1 MAGAVAAGRRS
12 CTCCAATWGNMSAA
26 WDVVLNNLQLKAE
39 ALNSL
44 QLPITVKAGFLG
56 SVRLKVPWNRLG
68 QDPVIVLLDRIFI
81 LAEPVTDDFA
91 YQGQTQEQRLEA
103 KRRRLEES
111 EIALLKAK
119 DKHGNPAD
127 QAPETSSWLG
137 SLIATVVGNL
147 KISITNVH
155 IRYEDTLS
163 NVSRPFC
170 MGFMLAKLA
179 AVTVDDDG
187 HETFATSSALER
199 LRKAVQLERLAVYH
213 DTDCKPW
220 QVAKSWDAMSP
231 SEWSEMFEP
240 GIKDDA
246 PDSDEVDDARDSNVQ
261 RPQPRQYLLH
271 PVHASMRYLR
281 LGKNEKRE
289 PNVPLQTAS
298 LDLDDVTLAISESQY
313 CDGIKL
319 AARFSVYCTR
329 LEFAQ
334 LRPAARVSA
343 SPAAWW
349 QFASNAVLQQQ
360 QRLRHRMS
368 WPAILSMCSKRRSY
382 VELYIACLKQ
392 GPKADTSAI
401 QELEADLDPEVILL
415 WRMLAH
421 AHVERAK
428 SRESAAERERL
439 RKSAW
444 WSFGWGTGQQQQQ
457 QQHMEDEAPGNLSQ
471 EERSKINELMSYT
484 PDEVA
489 AGGPTKEEAPNMQQ
503 VAVDIRMQ
511 RNTAQILDCNGA
523 DILNGSFV
531 SLNLALIL
539 YPKTVHATVILQS
552 YDLSSP
558 EGTLIQSVHR
568 AGREAALA
576 ATFVQHPLGQQLDW
590 MLTATMSPCHVNIWR
605 SSADRFFK
613 FLKSGQEAS
622 PSLVLETAAAVQS
635 QLEAVRK
642 QAQEQLQLVLQERS
656 RFSLDLDLDAPK
668 VTIPV
673 LDSGGD
679 GCSTQLLVDLG
690 HFRLQTEPEGSGQDE
705 DGNSRLYMR
714 FRLEGSDISAFLAD
728 GAYDWADPLELGG
741 MQNVASGASTEDGDS
756 ITGRKTPLILPVLD
770 RCSMSVAL
778 HQILLEHASLPAT
791 RVGMRV
797 PQLGFH
803 FSPARYRRLMAVV
816 SPLSSAADPKSSTS
830 SSVTEHPQQDAT
842 WKQKAHL
849 SSDLSVLTWTGLGNK
864 VAEWQPRW
872 CVLASIYFY
881 VLEHEHSSTYLQYV
895 SLVGKQIVEVPPE
908 FIGGSQHVLA
918 ITARGS
924 DVSKIHESR
933 QAIILQAKDKDVK
946 DTWLD
951 QLTTAVYRT
960 SVLFARAAVAGFE
973 DDREAESPG
982 GADAQVEESGEQ
994 ADQADAGSQ
1003 QQLFVIGV
1011 LDELKLSLSTQKQTA
1026 KDHRDAKDL
1035 EEVALLE
1042 LRASTAKVEFEQ
1054 RLYDLSLV
1062 VALRALQIEDLLS
1075 GSIAPSCRHM
1085 VQSASVSEQSA
1096 AASPDD
1102 LDGGARHPVPV
1113 GDEAEEIDD
1122 EDAFADAVEE
1132 LPGSP
1137 DSVSATPK
1145 RRVQPRQGVEAKEQQ
1160 VMVALDAPSFE
1171 GTGRLLHLANAPSKS
1186 SNFVIMQLSML
1197 GSKSPDYDNTDMQ
1210 MFIRMTTLELNCNR
1224 PTLVALM
1231 EFGAHLTL
1239 DNIAQDADEPGR
1251 ADAATVEEPEAGQV
1265 VAPDTKNVVS
1275 GLLGRGKT
1283 RTTFRLLM
1291 DMESAHVALNLEDGS
1306 QLATLAEENLHLD
1319 VRLHPM
1325 SMAVNVGLGNLRIC
1339 DSRLGSDHQWGYM
1352 CNIRDPNSSSL
1363 VSIEFLS
1370 FSKEDDDYK
1379 GFEYSLSGRLSAV
1392 RIIFLYRFI
1401 QELATYFSALATP
1414 TAGQV
1419 VSVLDPVGGF
1429 ERLIQQSDMAGQPGL
1444 SLDFKLDSPL
1454 IVMPRDSNAHD
1465 YIQLN
1470 VGTMKVSNTVSWRGG
1485 NSEDPTAVH
1494 LDTIYIYNQDLNLL
1508 VGVNGKESKP
1518 MMQNVAA
1525 LTVTVRRPLRDLF
1538 KRVPSLD
1545 VDIQVKRLGLVMSER
1560 EYGIVTS
1567 CAGANMSEAPNLPDD
1582 FRADWQLPPSE
1593 NKSRPA
1599 QASTPQKAASQVAL
1613 PDTASG
1619 PATSMRVVVN
1629 VMQADLE
1636 LYLDIEREALL
1647 ARMQVKGLWVEYR
1660 TTSAGEMGVLL
1671 TIPTLSVEDMRAGT
1685 KPEMRLMMGSI
1696 TETDRWP
1703 GAAAL
1708 KQSREE
1714 GNAELCCPLTMVVM
1728 DVRFK
1733 PTSQAVVIRIQRPR
1747 VLVVLDFLLAVGE
1760 FFVPSLGLVGGGR
1773 GGSSA
1778 ADPLTGPNGHIQ
1790 LTGAR
1795 HNQQKGIEWLS
1806 PDRQLVADA
1815 PDVDSY
1821 EYDGQGDTLQLLE
1834 HSDGP
1839 VLSSAPSS
1847 PLIVVGHG
1855 KTLRFRNIRILGGAH
1870 LWASVK
1876 LGSNSRYMAL
1886 REDNV
1891 ELLESASTHPDGA
1904 EIYSSLAV
1912 NNQGTEASASNIT
1925 STEPSSAKSSDQES
1939 ANFVFDLQA
1948 VAPELTFYDGTKWP
1962 VSSGIHPD
1970 RLLRSRLDLNVTL
1983 AMKGTERW
1991 MVAHGKGFVIEASS
2005 GSSILEPLNVML
2017 EYSLMQ
2023 GTTTM
2028 SLNVSDV
2035 AVRLSFSALRLL
2047 LRLQA
2052 DLLATFHVGGDLL
2065 ATHCRQFDR
2074 IYLSTSADG
2083 GGSLKQPIAIWRP
2096 RPPPGYAIVSHC
2108 ATSGTGPPSQAVVAV
2123 STSFGRVKKPVKY
2136 DRIWATAESG
2146 DQMCTFW
2153 LPVPPRGYAALG
2165 CIGQKGQQP
2174 PPINAVCCV
2183 REDLLSTA
2191 TFSDCMAFLPPSS
2204 TVGDKGASIWRVEN
2218 SAGSFLVQANL
2229 DPPARVRARDIVA
2242 SFSGQLSPVAGATEE
2257 ESAPL
2262 PTSPR
2267 PDPGST
2273 SGRSLDRRS
2282 ATFTS
2287 SSRQGG
2293 RQYSSTPNFE
2303 RIWWDEGT
2311 TAGLA
2316 GRHVSIWR
2324 PQAPAGY
2331 SILGDCAVDGYEP
2344 PSLGLVVRD
2353 DDSGA
2358 VAKPLRFQ
2366 LRAEL
2371 RGLRG
2376 LEDCCLWFPV
2386 APPGYV
2392 ALGCVGA
2399 RGLQPP
2405 AVDCCRCLRM
2415 DLASQGTFAMRALW
2429 SLPLTSSSNKGGV
2442 ASACTI
2448 WTVENPAK
2456 TFICRADNKKP
2467 PWRMAYSLAEVG
2479 KKKLPDNV
2487 NAEFKIG
2494 RISCTVLDDLS
2505 GLTTPVVDLTVT
2517 ALNVAAHGRPEALN
2531 AVAVTS
2537 LAASTFNTQL
2547 DTWEPLLEPFEGIF
2561 KYESNH
2567 GGSEAAL
2574 KAGTQV
2580 RIAASSIVNLN
2591 ISAANTESLT
2601 NAALGW
2607 HKASELEQTARINIQ
2622 LGAGKVEQPGDEQA
2636 PALDQKEGT
2645 SIILDNALGCAMYA
2659 QTAADGF
2666 SAVVTLAAGEATV
2679 LQIPPQRYPGLVTD
2693 DLLTSTS
2700 SAYLP
2705 RHFVAAHIFGAQD
2718 LPVLDDLSMPEYLCA
2733 LRLVTTTGTEADASQ
2748 QKIMPQ
2754 SARSRSVQPSDANET
2769 LKKGLCS
2776 IAWNEIFVFEIPPE
2790 GTARLEL
2797 VIINQAGN
2805 AGTGTPVG
2813 SLAVPISSGR
2823 DPSKGGVQEEEYELR
2838 PLPKQGETAASNV
2851 KLGTMRLGIC
2861 HFTIAGQAQD
2871 VQRAIAEA
2879 QQAGFPAHTGA
2890 TSVQIADS
2898 PEGPWTGIRWLQSTG
2913 TRIVPRRVGQRG
2925 LAVEV
2930 LSLSSERLGAGTHA
2944 RLRSLATLVN
2954 NCAVPLEARCW
2965 PRALLDEA
2973 GPASE
2978 AAQRGSTTLMA
2989 EEVFENQRYQPV
3001 AGWGSSWP
3009 GHLLPMD
3016 PPRWT
3021 SADGSKSSR
3030 EFVEPALAA
3039 GWSWA
3044 SDWCVDK
3051 PGNVDPDG
3059 WAYGADF
3066 SQIGTQW
3073 PPRSST
3079 AGQKSAF
3086 DFVRRR
3092 RWTRLRAPKGG
3103 EQGNDGPLAGGSR
3116 HLYVG
3121 VVEPGKSQPLP
3132 WDSLAPGS
3140 DLCLQLRPHAG
3151 PGQPAVHKWGR
3162 SVPQHP
3168 ASEAATFML
3177 GDLGCTE
3184 ELVLCE
3190 ATGGRGRD
3198 SFWLSVEAVSSL
3210 LHGESGGMMAAE
3222 DWRIV
3227 AAPPLRV
3234 ENWLPCR
3241 AEYTLW
3247 EKPSR
3252 SPPASRQRAIAESGA
3267 TIQCHSIDVRRPI
3280 LLTWLPQG
3288 GWKPEKEAVLISD
3301 PTAGDDLPT
3310 GFIMTNSASK
3320 RQLRVSV
3327 EHDIGKSE
3335 VSAKV
3340 VRLFVSYWLKN
3351 DANLPLAYRLVEI
3364 EASAA
3369 KPEEEGGLGK
3379 WLPRSSSASKRGGQR
3394 SMPAPLQ
3401 AHKVL
3406 RALESIED
3414 TPHGQPAMLSLPQL
3428 DRVGLSVALTS
3439 SGVFSSAI
3447 CFKSFEDQMQRVDMK
3462 AVDQHGAFF
3471 KLTGWLDMSSLGFER
3486 TKVVRIQPHTLLT
3499 NRLGRR
3505 MHLRQ
3510 ANVGA
3515 HAEVLQPGDLAKPFL
3530 WPSIWEPELL
3540 QIQVDDYE
3548 WSKPFSTDVEG
3559 IMHIYMK
3566 SSKPNC
3572 DQQLTVRAE
3581 VRNGVDS
3588 SRFLTVFRR
3597 PSSSG
3602 PYRIENRTAVLP
3614 LKVRQAGPR
3623 DSTWLLLQPG
3633 SSASFAWEALQSS
3646 RLLEV
3651 MVEGASAGSAS
3662 TFDITE
3668 PGDQKPAVTSSG
3680 AVAAIHVLVAQELL
3694 GLTVACI
3701 CDWHPGDSMEG
3712 ALALTSSLQEEVSA
3726 STRMQQQAEA
3736 AANESSENQY
3746 HIQLHL
3752 EDFGLSV
3759 VNHTPLELLYVS
3771 MQTAIFS
3778 YSTGLGSG
3786 ISRLKLRIGH
3796 IQVDNQ
3802 LASTSMPVL
3811 LAPISPAN
3819 QRPEFVVKFVVAIQ
3833 DTGAADEQS
3842 FPYISL
3848 QLVFVALL
3856 FEAAWCPTDTADAM
3870 QLPSEAWL
3878 ISIHEP
3884 IIWRLHDL
3892 MRRLDFSRL
3901 TSHEEETTAVAVDPH
3916 VRIGLLNLSE
3926 GRLKVTLSMAPSQ
3939 RPRDVLG
3946 VYSTLITSLGNTDE
3960 MPIRITP
3967 RTVENTYMRKSQMV
3981 TCALESVR
3989 NDLLSQPFQ
3998 LLSGVDI
4005 LGNASS
4011 ALGHMSKGV
4020 AALSMDK
4027 QFIRSRQHQESKAT
4041 VEGLGDGLRE
4051 GGEALA
4057 KGLFRG
4063 VTGILTKPLEGAKS
4077 RGVEGFVTG
4086 VGKGIIGAAAQP
4098 ASGVLDLLSKTTD
4111 GMNASRLRLAAAI
4124 TYEQELSRRRLPRAI
4139 SGDNVLR
4146 PYDDYRARGQII
4158 LQLAERGVF
4167 GDIDLFRERGK
4178 FAVTDAYE
4186 DHFNLPKGHS
4196 LMLTNRRHPSGMV
4209 VAKKADLLK
4218 EPCTIVWDITWDDL
4232 MTVELVHGKDDP
4244 PESPP
4249 TRLLLHLR
4257 DWSQDTRIFDT
4268 KEIARLVKCHP
4279 GTNQAMAVKEAIR
4292 QAMQVYGKD
4301 RSSTAAKMR
4310 AVQKPY
4316 TGAGAGA
4323 ASGAALGL
4331 LAGPAAPLAVPV
4343 MATFGA
4349 LVGGAGQVM
4358 LEADSA
4364 DTSPAHEQPLSRKL
4378 AIRDAAVPLPMREDG
4393 NTAQAGRLIKDFSLL
4408 WWDKGAAWSKKF
4420 PVSIWR
4426 AVVPRGYVSVGD
4438 IARSGYDPPEK
4449 GVTYRDDRDGRFCAP
4464 EGYKLVW
4471 RDTESGARERV
4482 TIWSPIPPEG
4492 YVSLGAVAVAD
4503 YAEPSRDA
4511 VACVRQDCV
4520 EAASLALTPLWKDHQ
4535 GAALWQCSLWQV
4547 LNDAHTFLARRDHR
4561 RPPTASAF
4569 TVAI

>member
-1 MAGAVAAGRRS
+1 MLKGHLELP
-12 CTCCAATWGNMSAA
+12 CTPPLRLGPLYGKVT
-26 WDVVLNNLQLKAE
+26 LNNLQLKAE
-39 ALNSL
+39 GLDLL
-44 QLPITVKAGFLG
+44 QLPINVKAGFLG
-56 SVRLKVPWNRLG
+56 SVQLKVPWSRLG
-68 QDPVIVLLDRIFI
+68 KDPVTVLLDRIFI
-81 LAEPVTDDFA
+81 LAEPVKDDFT
-91 YQGQTQEQRLEA
+91 Y
-103 KRRRLEES
+103 
-111 EIALLKAK
+111 
-119 DKHGNPAD
+119 

-163 NVSRPFC
+163 NVSSPFC

-179 AVTVDDDG
+179 AVTVDDNG
-187 HETFATSSALER
+187 HETFATSSALEC

-213 DTDCKPW
+213 DTGIKDDVPDSGK
-220 QVAKSWDAMSP
+220 VDDARGNNVQRTQPMQYLLHLVHVSMRYLRLGKNKKREP
-231 SEWSEMFEP
+231 NVPLQTASLNLDDVMPALSEIIEP
-240 GIKDDA
+240 GIKDDV
-246 PDSDEVDDARDSNVQ
+246 PDSGKVDDARGNNVQ
-261 RPQPRQYLLH
+261 RTQPKQYLLQL
-271 PVHASMRYLR
+271 VHASMRYLR
-281 LGKNEKRE
+281 LGKNKKREPHVPLQTASLNLDDVMPALSEIIEPGIKDDVPDSGKVDDARGNNVQRTQPKQYLLHLVHASMRYLRLGTNKKRE

-298 LDLDDVTLAISESQY
+298 LNLDDVMLALSEGY
-313 CDGIKL
+313 
-319 AARFSVYCTR
+319 
-329 LEFAQ
+329 
-334 LRPAARVSA
+334 
-343 SPAAWW
+343 
-349 QFASNAVLQQQ
+349 
-360 QRLRHRMS
+360 
-368 WPAILSMCSKRRSY
+368 WPAVAWGI
-382 VELYIACLKQ
+382 V
-392 GPKADTSAI
+392 D
-401 QELEADLDPEVILL
+401 
-415 WRMLAH
+415 
-421 AHVERAK
+421 RA
-428 SRESAAERERL
+428 
-439 RKSAW
+439 
-444 WSFGWGTGQQQQQ
+444 TGQQQQQ
-457 QQHMEDEAPGNLSQ
+457 QQHVEDEEPGILIQ
-471 EERSKINELMSYT
+471 VEWSKIIKLMTYT
-484 PDEVA
+484 PNVIVV
-489 AGGPTKEEAPNMQQ
+489 GGHTKQEASHMPQ
-503 VAVDIRMQ
+503 VAVDNTMQ
-511 RNTAQILDCNGA
+511 RNSAQILDCSGME
-523 DILNGSFV
+523 ILSGSFV
-531 SLNLALIL
+531 SLILALNF
-539 YPKTVHATVILQS
+539 YPKTVHSTVSLQS
-552 YDLSSP
+552 YELLSP
-558 EGTLIQSVHR
+558 EGTLIQSLHR
-568 AGREAALA
+568 EGREAALTA
-576 ATFVQHPLGQQLDW
+576 KLVQHP
-590 MLTATMSPCHVNIWR
+590 P
-605 SSADRFFK
+605 DRFFK
-613 FLKSGQEAS
+613 YLKSGEEAS

-656 RFSLDLDLDAPK
+656 RFSLDLDLDALK

-679 GCSTQLLVDLG
+679 VCSTQLLVDLG

-728 GAYDWADPLELGG
+728 GAYDWANPLEMGG
-741 MQNVASGASTEDGDS
+741 MQNAASGASTEDGDS

-778 HQILLEHASLPAT
+778 HQILVEHASLPVT

-816 SPLSSAADPKSSTS
+816 SALSSAADPESSTS
-830 SSVTEHPQQDAT
+830 SSITEHPQQDVA
-842 WKQKAHL
+842 WKQKADL

-908 FIGGSQHVLA
+908 CIGGSQHVLA

-951 QLTTAVYRT
+951 QLITAVYLT

-973 DDREAESPG
+973 DDQEAESPG

-994 ADQADAGSQ
+994 AEQADAGSQ

-1011 LDELKLSLSTQKQTA
+1011 LDELKLSLSTQTQTA

-1054 RLYDLSLV
+1054 RLYDLSLA

-1085 VQSASVSEQSA
+1085 VQSASVLEQSA

-1122 EDAFADAVEE
+1122 EDSFADAVEE

-1137 DSVSATPK
+1137 DSTSATPK
-1145 RRVQPRQGVEAKEQQ
+1145 RRVQPRQGVEPKEQQ

-1171 GTGRLLHLANAPSKS
+1171 GAGGLLHLSNAPSKS

-1239 DNIAQDADEPGR
+1239 DNVAQDVDEPGR
-1251 ADAATVEEPEAGQV
+1251 AEAATVEEPEAGQV
-1265 VAPDTKNVVS
+1265 AAPDTKNVMA

-1283 RTTFRLLM
+1283 CTTFRLLM

-1306 QLATLAEENLHLD
+1306 QLATLAEENLHPD
-1319 VRLHPM
+1319 FRLHPM
-1325 SMAVNVGLGNLRIC
+1325 SMAVNVDFGNLRIC

-1363 VSIEFLS
+1363 VSIKFLS
-1370 FSKEDDDYK
+1370 FSKDDDDYK
-1379 GFEYSLSGRLSAV
+1379 GFEYSLSGSLSAV

-1454 IVMPRDSNAHD
+1454 IVMPQDSNAHD

-1470 VGTMKVSNTVSWRGG
+1470 VGTMTVSNST
-1485 NSEDPTAVH
+1485 
-1494 LDTIYIYNQDLNLL
+1494 QDLNLL

-1518 MMQNVAA
+1518 MMQHAAA

-1538 KRVPSLD
+1538 KLVPSLD
-1545 VDIQVKRLGLVMSER
+1545 VDIQVKRLDLAMSER

-1567 CAGANMSEAPNLPDD
+1567 CAGANMSETPNLPED

-1599 QASTPQKAASQVAL
+1599 QASIAQAAASQVAV
-1613 PDTASG
+1613 PATASG

-1636 LYLDIEREALL
+1636 LYLDIDREASL

-1660 TTSAGEMGVLL
+1660 TTTAGEMGFLL
-1671 TIPTLSVEDMRAGT
+1671 TIPTLSVEDMRAGN
-1685 KPEMRLMMGSI
+1685 KPEMRLMMGSM

-1708 KQSREE
+1708 KQSRDE
-1714 GNAELCCPLTMVVM
+1714 GNAQSCCPLTMVVM

-1733 PTSQAVVIRIQRPR
+1733 PTSQAGVIRIQRPR

-1795 HNQQKGIEWLS
+1795 HNQQKKLRRSRQTGNLLQMHPMWTAMNTMAKGI
-1806 PDRQLVADA
+1806 
-1815 PDVDSY
+1815 
-1821 EYDGQGDTLQLLE
+1821 
-1834 HSDGP
+1834 
-1839 VLSSAPSS
+1839 
-1847 PLIVVGHG
+1847 
-1855 KTLRFRNIRILGGAH
+1855 RFSCWSILMETSFPGGAH

-1886 REDNV
+1886 KEDNV
-1891 ELLESASTHPDGA
+1891 ELLKTASTHPDGA
-1904 EIYSSLAV
+1904 KIDSPLAV
-1912 NNQGTEASASNIT
+1912 NKQGTEASASSIT
-1925 STEPSSAKSSDQES
+1925 STEPSSAKSTDQES

-1970 RLLRSRLDLNVTL
+1970 RLLRSRFDLNVTL

-2035 AVRLSFSALRLL
+2035 AVRL
-2047 LRLQA
+2047 
-2052 DLLATFHVGGDLL
+2052 
-2065 ATHCRQFDR
+2065 
-2074 IYLSTSADG
+2074 
-2083 GGSLKQPIAIWRP
+2083 
-2096 RPPPGYAIVSHC
+2096 
-2108 ATSGTGPPSQAVVAV
+2108 TGPPSQAVVAV

-2136 DRIWATAESG
+2136 NKIWATAESG

-2174 PPINAVCCV
+2174 PPIKSVCCV

-2191 TFSDCMAFLPPSS
+2191 TFSDCIAFLPPSS

-2218 SAGSFLVQANL
+2218 SVGSFLVQANL

-2242 SFSGQLSPVAGATEE
+2242 SFAGQLVPLAGVTEE
-2257 ESAPL
+2257 DRAPL
-2262 PTSPR
+2262 PT
-2267 PDPGST
+2267 
-2273 SGRSLDRRS
+2273 
-2282 ATFTS
+2282 
-2287 SSRQGG
+2287 
-2293 RQYSSTPNFE
+2293 
-2303 RIWWDEGT
+2303 
-2311 TAGLA
+2311 
-2316 GRHVSIWR
+2316 
-2324 PQAPAGY
+2324 
-2331 SILGDCAVDGYEP
+2331 YEP

-2358 VAKPLRFQ
+2358 VAKPKRFQ

-2376 LEDCCLWFPV
+2376 LEDCCFWFPV
-2386 APPGYV
+2386 APPGSRSR
-2392 ALGCVGA
+2392 L
-2399 RGLQPP
+2399 RG
-2405 AVDCCRCLRM
+2405 
-2415 DLASQGTFAMRALW
+2415 
-2429 SLPLTSSSNKGGV
+2429 
-2442 ASACTI
+2442 
-2448 WTVENPAK
+2448 
-2456 TFICRADNKKP
+2456 ADNKKP

-2487 NAEFKIG
+2487 NAEIKIG
-2494 RISCTVLDDLS
+2494 RISCTLLDDLS
-2505 GLTTPVVDLTVT
+2505 GLTTPVVDSTVM
-2517 ALNVAAHGRPEALN
+2517 ALNVAADGRPEALN

-2574 KAGTQV
+2574 KAGTQI
-2580 RIAASSIVNLN
+2580 RIAAKSIVNLN
-2591 ISAANTESLT
+2591 VTAANTESLT

-2607 HKASELEQTARINIQ
+2607 HKASELEQTDRINIQ
-2622 LGAGKVEQPGDEQA
+2622 LGAAKVEQPGNVQA
-2636 PALDQKEGT
+2636 PALDQKEE
-2645 SIILDNALGCAMYA
+2645 SCIVLDNALGCAMYA
-2659 QTAADGF
+2659 QMAADGF
-2666 SAVVTLAAGEATV
+2666 SAVVTLAAGEASV
-2679 LQIPPQRYPGLVTD
+2679 LQIPPRRYPGLVTD

-2705 RHFVAAHIFGAQD
+2705 RHFVAAHVFGA
-2718 LPVLDDLSMPEYLCA
+2718 
-2733 LRLVTTTGTEADASQ
+2733 
-2748 QKIMPQ
+2748 
-2754 SARSRSVQPSDANET
+2754 
-2769 LKKGLCS
+2769 
-2776 IAWNEIFVFEIPPE
+2776 
-2790 GTARLEL
+2790 
-2797 VIINQAGN
+2797 
-2805 AGTGTPVG
+2805 
-2813 SLAVPISSGR
+2813 
-2823 DPSKGGVQEEEYELR
+2823 
-2838 PLPKQGETAASNV
+2838 QGETAASSV
-2851 KLGTMRLGIC
+2851 KLGIMRLGIC

-2879 QQAGFPAHTGA
+2879 QQVGIAVHTGA
-2890 TSVQIADS
+2890 TSVQISDS

-2913 TRIVPRRVGQRG
+2913 IRIVLCRVGQRG

-2930 LSLSSERLGAGTHA
+2930 HSLSSERLGAGTHA

-2978 AAQRGSTTLMA
+2978 AAQSRSTTLMA

-3009 GHLLPMD
+3009 GHLRPMD

-3021 SADGSKSSR
+3021 SADGSQSS
-3030 EFVEPALAA
+3030 
-3039 GWSWA
+3039 
-3044 SDWCVDK
+3044 
-3051 PGNVDPDG
+3051 
-3059 WAYGADF
+3059 
-3066 SQIGTQW
+3066 
-3073 PPRSST
+3073 
-3079 AGQKSAF
+3079 
-3086 DFVRRR
+3086 
-3092 RWTRLRAPKGG
+3092 
-3103 EQGNDGPLAGGSR
+3103 LAGGSR

-3121 VVEPGKSQPLP
+3121 VVEPGNSQPLP
-3132 WDSLAPGS
+3132 WDSEAPGS

-3168 ASEAATFML
+3168 ASKAAAFML

-3210 LHGESGGMMAAE
+3210 LHGESGGMMAVE
-3222 DWRIV
+3222 DWRVV
-3227 AAPPLRV
+3227 AAAPLRV

-3247 EKPSR
+3247 EKPSH

-3301 PTAGDDLPT
+3301 TTAGDDLPT
-3310 GFIMTNSASK
+3310 GFMMTNSASK

-3340 VRLFVSYWLKN
+3340 VRLFVPYWLMN

-3364 EASAA
+3364 KASAA
-3369 KPEEEGGLGK
+3369 KSEEEGGLGK
-3379 WLPRSSSASKRGGQR
+3379 SLPRSSSASKRGGQR

-3406 RALESIED
+3406 RALESIDD
-3414 TPHGQPAMLSLPQL
+3414 TPPGQPAMLSLAQL

-3486 TKVVRIQPHTLLT
+3486 SKVVCIQPHTLLT

-3505 MHLRQ
+3505 MHLQQ
-3510 ANVGA
+3510 ANKGA
-3515 HAEVLQPGDLAKPFL
+3515 HAQVLQPGDLAKPFL
-3530 WPSIWEPELL
+3530 WPSICEPELL
-3540 QIQVDDYE
+3540 QIHVDDYE
-3548 WSKPFSTDVEG
+3548 WSKPFRTDVEG

-3566 SSKPNC
+3566 SNRSDC
-3572 DQQLTVRAE
+3572 TQHLIVRAE

-3588 SRFLTVFRR
+3588 SRFLVVLRR

-3602 PYRIENRTAVLP
+3602 PYRIENRTAMLP
-3614 LKVRQAGPR
+3614 LKMRQAGPR

-3633 SSASFAWEALQSS
+3633 SSASFAWEALESS
-3646 RLLEV
+3646 QLLEV
-3651 MVEGASAGSAS
+3651 LVKGASADSAS
-3662 TFDITE
+3662 TFSIND
-3668 PGDQKPAVTSSG
+3668 PGDHKPAVTSSG

-3694 GLTVACI
+3694 GFTVACI
-3701 CDWHPGDSMEG
+3701 CDWHPGDALEG
-3712 ALALTSSLQEEVSA
+3712 ALALTSSSQEEVSA
-3726 STRMQQQAEA
+3726 STRMRQQAEA
-3736 AANESSENQY
+3736 AADGGSKNQF

-3752 EDFGLSV
+3752 EDIGLSV
-3759 VNHTPLELLYVS
+3759 VNHTPQELLYVS

-3786 ISRLKLRIGH
+3786 ISRP
-3796 IQVDNQ
+3796 D
-3802 LASTSMPVL
+3802 
-3811 LAPISPAN
+3811 
-3819 QRPEFVVKFVVAIQ
+3819 FVIKIVVAIQ
-3833 DTGAADEQS
+3833 DTGAVDEQS

-3848 QLVFVALL
+3848 QEL
-3856 FEAAWCPTDTADAM
+3856 FACQTDTADAM

-3878 ISIHEP
+3878 LSIHEP
-3884 IIWRLHDL
+3884 NIWRLHDL
-3892 MRRLDFSRL
+3892 MRHLDFSRL

-3926 GRLKVTLSMAPSQ
+3926 GLLKVTSSVAPSQ

-3960 MPIRITP
+3960 MPIRITQ
-3967 RTVENTYMRKSQMV
+3967 RTVENAYVRKSQML

-4011 ALGHMSKGV
+4011 TLSHMSKGM

-4077 RGVEGFVTG
+4077 RGVVGFVTG
-4086 VGKGIIGAAAQP
+4086 VGKGVIGAAAQP
-4098 ASGVLDLLSKTTD
+4098 ASGVLDLLSKTTN

-4124 TYEQELSRRRLPRAI
+4124 TYEEELSRRRLPRAI
-4139 SGDNVLR
+4139 AGDNVLR
-4146 PYDDYRARGQII
+4146 PYDDYKARGQII
-4158 LQLAERGVF
+4158 LQLAKRGIF
-4167 GDIDLFRERGK
+4167 GDIDLFRKRGK

-4196 LMLTNRRHPSGMV
+4196 LMLTDRRVMMLQHPSGMV
-4209 VAKKADLLK
+4209 VAKNADILK
-4218 EPCTIVWDITWDDL
+4218 KPCTIVWNIAWKDL

-4257 DWSQDTRIFDT
+4257 DWSQDTRIFDA
-4268 KEIARLVKCHP
+4268 KVIVRLVKCHP
-4279 GTNQAMAVKEAIR
+4279 GTNQAMVVKDAIR
-4292 QAMQVYGKD
+4292 QAMQVYGE
-4301 RSSTAAKMR
+4301 TA
-4310 AVQKPY
+4310 Y
-4316 TGAGAGA
+4316 
-4323 ASGAALGL
+4323 
-4331 LAGPAAPLAVPV
+4331 
-4343 MATFGA
+4343 
-4349 LVGGAGQVM
+4349 
-4358 LEADSA
+4358 
-4364 DTSPAHEQPLSRKL
+4364 
-4378 AIRDAAVPLPMREDG
+4378 
-4393 NTAQAGRLIKDFSLL
+4393 
-4408 WWDKGAAWSKKF
+4408 
-4420 PVSIWR
+4420 
-4426 AVVPRGYVSVGD
+4426 
-4438 IARSGYDPPEK
+4438 
-4449 GVTYRDDRDGRFCAP
+4449 
-4464 EGYKLVW
+4464 
-4471 RDTESGARERV
+4471 
-4482 TIWSPIPPEG
+4482 
-4492 YVSLGAVAVAD
+4492 
-4503 YAEPSRDA
+4503 
-4511 VACVRQDCV
+4511 
-4520 EAASLALTPLWKDHQ
+4520 
-4535 GAALWQCSLWQV
+4535 
-4547 LNDAHTFLARRDHR
+4547 
-4561 RPPTASAF
+4561 
-4569 TVAI
+4569 